1 MATNLVRSGR
11 VPLGMALVL
20 LLVVLPTGASA
31 STVEHGGAGG
41 GAHLVHQLAKV
52 RRATVQFRSI
62 DAATGAGYAL
72 MPPLDG
78 CIQNPGVGAMGYHY
92 FNQELMADLSED
104 PLRPE
109 AMVYAPGRDG
119 KLRLA
124 AVEYI
129 VPGDAWHAAGN
140 TEPPEVLGQE
150 MHVLNPALGWYILHA
165 WVWKYNPDGIFEDW
179 NPRVVCPPAA

>member
-1 MATNLVRSGR
+1 
-11 VPLGMALVL
+11 
-20 LLVVLPTGASA
+20 
-31 STVEHGGAGG
+31 
-41 GAHLVHQLAKV
+41 
-52 RRATVQFRSI
+52 
-62 DAATGAGYAL
+62 
-72 MPPLDG
+72 
-78 CIQNPGVGAMGYHY
+78 
-92 FNQELMADLSED
+92 MADLSED